1 MINVLALI
9 ANENKS
15 SIISL
20 GLTSMKHTVL
30 LRHRKRLRKRHQS
43 FRRMEFYSENLTP
56 EVETQHV
63 GACCQLPREFK
74 KT

>member
-1 MINVLALI
+1 
-9 ANENKS
+9 
-15 SIISL
+15 
-20 GLTSMKHTVL
+20 MKHTVL